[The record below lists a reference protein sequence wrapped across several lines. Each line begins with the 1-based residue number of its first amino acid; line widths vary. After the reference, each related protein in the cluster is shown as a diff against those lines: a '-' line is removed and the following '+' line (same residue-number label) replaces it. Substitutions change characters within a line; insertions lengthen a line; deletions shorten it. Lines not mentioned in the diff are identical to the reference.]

1 MTAGRPRKP
10 NELHKLHGTD
20 RADRGTNV
28 LVEID
33 GELAAEPRYQDF
45 NTFHEKEQFRQIAT
59 WVKSLTGQAKVDEWM
74 VSLIVQQYAIYA
86 EAKRDVWERGAM
98 IPTKDGEDTRQNPS
112 LWTMNTALDKIH
124 KLMREFGLTPATRG
138 QVKASNQMDKDPL
151 DDIMGGPK

>member
-10 NELHKLHGTD
+10 NELHALHGTA
-20 RADRGTNV
+20 RADRGTDT

-45 NTFHEKEQFRQIAT
+45 THFDEKEQFRQIKA
-59 WVKSLTGQAKVDEWM
+59 WVKHLTGQAKVDEWM
-74 VSLIVQQYAIYA
+74 ISLIVQQYAIYA

-98 IPTKDGEDTRQNPS
+98 IPSKEGELKQNPS
-112 LWTMNTALDKIH
+112 LWTMNTALDKLH

-138 QVKASNQMDKDPL
+138 QVKASNQMEEDPL
-151 DDIMGGPK
+151 AKLMGKGK